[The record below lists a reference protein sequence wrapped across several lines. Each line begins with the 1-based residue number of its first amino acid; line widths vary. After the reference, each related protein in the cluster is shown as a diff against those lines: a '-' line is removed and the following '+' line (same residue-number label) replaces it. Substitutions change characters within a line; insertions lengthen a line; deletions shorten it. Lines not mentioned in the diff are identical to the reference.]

1 MDNEKENSVFAQ
13 DNNLYNKTIEVEPKP
28 QKEIGVDTNGAF
40 FQTIMD
46 AASNGGLTMSQLE
59 SFTQVSQRRD
69 QLYTLIDTMCQ
80 DSIVAAALET
90 YAEDATEYND
100 QQQIVWVASDDD
112 DVRHYV
118 DYLLSKINVDK
129 HIFEWVINLCRYGD
143 TYIRLYRKSE
153 YEDDDANELIKS
165 RRALKESV
173 KIKAYEENDHYAH
186 YVEMMPNPAEY
197 YELVRHGKTYGYVQA
212 PVNSISKDNTFS
224 GASIYDNYRYS
235 FNQKDV
241 TVYDATQ
248 FVHGSLYDNSTRTPE
263 EVSIINGED
272 QEKKYTF
279 KVRRGQSLLYNVF
292 KIWREMSLLENAI
305 ILNRITKSSVVRV
318 IQVQVGQMDKAMVG
332 PTLQGVKQ
340 MFEQKSALNTDISM
354 SEYTNPGPIENN
366 IYIPVRGEL
375 GSISVQSVGGDN
387 PNITGLADLD
397 YFKNRFFGALRIPKQ
412 FLGDTSDAGGFDAG
426 KSLAQSSSRY
436 AKMVKRIQ
444 NTTINMITDMVNL
457 MLIDADLE
465 SYIGKF
471 TIMML
476 APTTQ
481 EAADRQTAIRE
492 RVGIVQDVMQIVS
505 NDVENEVTRLKI
517 LKSLL
522 SSTIDNGDVL
532 TLLQDEIDEKERIS
546 EEEVTPKEEND
557 DFDLDSDLDS
567 GGSAPSG
574 GGIDLS
580 AELGLD
586 DEEGSSEAD
595 NSTEGYED
603 NNDIILPQPNSLG
616 RDFTDIE

>member
-1 MDNEKENSVFAQ
+1 MFRKSDVEEDKLFGSGKYSKYGKKLNETIKTDTAEPRNKSINEDVVLRLYAQ
-13 DNNLYNKTIEVEPKP
+13 DDKFIPYVKMVDNPGEMFDL
-28 QKEIGVDTNGAF
+28 QKF
-40 FQTIMD
+40 
-46 AASNGGLTMSQLE
+46 
-59 SFTQVSQRRD
+59 
-69 QLYTLIDTMCQ
+69 
-80 DSIVAAALET
+80 
-90 YAEDATEYND
+90 
-100 QQQIVWVASDDD
+100 
-112 DVRHYV
+112 
-118 DYLLSKINVDK
+118 
-129 HIFEWVINLCRYGD
+129 
-143 TYIRLYRKSE
+143 
-153 YEDDDANELIKS
+153 
-165 RRALKESV
+165 
-173 KIKAYEENDHYAH
+173 
-186 YVEMMPNPAEY
+186 
-197 YELVRHGKTYGYVQA
+197 GKTYGYIKA
-212 PVNSISKDNTFS
+212 PVTSISKTNAFEGT
-224 GASIYDNYRYS
+224 SIYDNFRYNFS
-235 FNQKDV
+235 KKDV
-241 TVYDATQ
+241 IVYDATQ
-248 FVHGSLYDNSTRTPE
+248 FVHGALYDNSTRTPE
-263 EVSIINGED
+263 EVSISND
-272 QEKKYTF
+272 ADSDSKYTF

-318 IQVQVGQMDKAMVG
+318 VEVQVGQMSKEMIG

-354 SEYTNPGPIENN
+354 TEYTNPGPIENN

-375 GSISVQSVGGDN
+375 GSINVQSVGGDN

-444 NTTINMITDMVNL
+444 NTTINMITDMINL

-492 RVGIVQDVMQIVS
+492 RVGIVQDIMNIVS
-505 NDVENEVTRLKI
+505 TDVTDETTRLKI

-522 SSTIDNGDVL
+522 SNTIDDGDVL
-532 TLLQDEIDEKERIS
+532 RLIQDEIDEKERAAEEGVEESTS
-546 EEEVTPKEEND
+546 EESPE
-557 DFDLDSDLDS
+557 LDETEDT
-567 GGSAPSG
+567 
-574 GGIDLS
+574 GIDLE

-586 DEEGSSEAD
+586 KIEPIDELTSE
-595 NSTEGYED
+595 EPPQEPEEED
-603 NNDIILPQPNSLG
+603 NDRIILPQPNSLG

>member
-1 MDNEKENSVFAQ
+1 MEKEKDNAVFAQ
-13 DNNLYNKTIEVEPKP
+13 DDRIYNKNIKVQPKP
-28 QKEIGVDTNGAF
+28 EKEIGVDTKGEF
-40 FQTIMD
+40 FDSIIE
-46 AASNGGLTMSQLE
+46 ASLDGGITMSQLE
-59 SFTQVSQRRD
+59 SFTAVSQRRD

-90 YAEDATEYND
+90 YAEDSTEYND
-100 QQQIVWVASDDD
+100 QQKIVWVTSDDD
-112 DVRHYV
+112 EVRHYV
-118 DYLLSKINVDK
+118 DYLLSKVNVDK
-129 HIFEWVINLCRYGD
+129 HIFEWVLNLCRYGD
-143 TYIRLYRKSE
+143 VYIRLYRMSE
-153 YEDDDANELIKS
+153 YDDDDETEERKQ
-165 RRALKESV
+165 RKALKEDV
-173 KIKAYEENDHYAH
+173 KIKAYAANDHYAH

-197 YELVRHGKTYGYVQA
+197 YELVRKGKTYGYIKA
-212 PVNSISKDNTFS
+212 PVTSISKTNAFEGT
-224 GASIYDNYRYS
+224 SIYDNFRYNFS
-235 FNQKDV
+235 KKDV
-241 TVYDATQ
+241 IVYDATQ
-248 FVHGSLYDNSTRTPE
+248 FVHGALYDNSTRTPE
-263 EVSIINGED
+263 EVSISND
-272 QEKKYTF
+272 ADSDSKYTF

-318 IQVQVGQMDKAMVG
+318 VEVQVGQMSKEMVG

-340 MFEQKSALNTDISM
+340 LFEQKSALNTDISM
-354 SEYTNPGPIENN
+354 TEYTNPGPIENN

-375 GSISVQSVGGDN
+375 GSINVQSVGGDN

-444 NTTINMITDMVNL
+444 NTTINMITDMINL

-492 RVGIVQDVMQIVS
+492 RVGIVQDIMNIVS
-505 NDVENEVTRLKI
+505 TDITDETTRLKI

-522 SSTIDNGDVL
+522 SNTIDDGDVL
-532 TLLQDEIDEKERIS
+532 RLIQDEIDEKERAA
-546 EEEVTPKEEND
+546 EEGVEESTPEESPE
-557 DFDLDSDLDS
+557 SDETEDT
-567 GGSAPSG
+567 
-574 GGIDLS
+574 GIDLE

-586 DEEGSSEAD
+586 KIEPIDELTSEEP
-595 NSTEGYED
+595 SQEPEEED
-603 NNDIILPQPNSLG
+603 NDRIILPQPNSLG